1 MTPPEGGLPELVD
14 VADLIGS
21 TSVDG
26 IPTLFAPREGPI
38 TAGLIF
44 RVGRADETV
53 ANSGITHLVEHLAL
67 FHRELGDVHHNGH
80 TGEYFTTFH
89 VTGTEA
95 EVVEYLNGVCAALR
109 DLPVTRIAVEKE
121 ILRTEASRVSTGP
134 AEAQRVHRHG
144 SLGEGIAVHREV
156 GLYAVDADDVLAWAS
171 TRFTHGNAVLWVTSE
186 RVAPGLDLRL
196 PQGDRLPIVER
207 PDVLD
212 EKPAFF
218 VGTQGAV
225 LLDAIIPRT
234 SAGYVF
240 ANVATKALFRALRQ
254 VGGFS
259 YSAECQYDP
268 IDARR
273 ARVTIFADAL
283 EQQQAAVIGG
293 VVDVLAAL
301 RAGNVDQSDLAG
313 ARAAFRNLDDI
324 PSLGA
329 ALLPTTAVDFLA
341 GRRIRSLGTV
351 REEHEAVTTEDIAAV
366 AGEVWRDALIQVPEG
381 ALDWAGAAV
390 VPSWSAS
397 SVSGTAFPRY
407 DDRDIAIVVAD
418 DGVSLTT
425 REGAATV
432 RFAECVGYLMQP
444 DGGRILLGRD
454 GFRVVIE
461 PTLHRGLTPE
471 VVEAVDAAV
480 EADVVIPLPPRRPEE
495 IPVPTVAAA
504 GQHRRSGRWQGF
516 GPWANALLV
525 LMLVAIAFLARVT
538 MRDTLA
544 IGTYQDGELV
554 AAGPVIGGWI
564 VIAILAAVAILLLVG
579 VLRRRAWKRQQAP
592 AS

>member
-1 MTPPEGGLPELVD
+1 MTSFEGGLPELVEI
-14 VADLIGS
+14 ADLIGS

-26 IPTLFAPREGPI
+26 IPVLFAPREGPI

-53 ANSGITHLVEHLAL
+53 TTSGITHLVEHLAL
-67 FHRELGDVHHNGH
+67 FHRELGDVHHNGQ
-80 TGEYFTTFH
+80 TGEHFTTFH
-89 VTGTEA
+89 VTGTES

-121 ILRTEASRVSTGP
+121 ILRTEASRLSAGP
-134 AEAQRVHRHG
+134 FEAQRVHRHG

-156 GLYAVDADDVLAWAS
+156 GLYAVDPDDVLAWAR
-171 TRFTHGNAVLWVTSE
+171 TRFTNGNAVLWVTSE
-186 RVAPGLDLRL
+186 RVPPGLDLRL
-196 PQGDRLPIVER
+196 PQGDRSPIAER
-207 PDVLD
+207 PEALD

-218 VGTQGAV
+218 VGAQGIV

-234 SAGYVF
+234 SAGFVF

-254 VGGFS
+254 VGGYS
-259 YSAECQYDP
+259 YSAECQYEP

-301 RAGNVDQSDLAG
+301 RAGTVDQSDLAG
-313 ARAAFRNLDDI
+313 ARAAYRTLDDI

-329 ALLPTTAVDFLA
+329 ALLSTTALDFLV
-341 GRRIRSLGTV
+341 GRRIRNLWTV
-351 REEHEAVTTEDIAAV
+351 RAEHEAVTTEDIAAV

-381 ALDWAGAAV
+381 ALDWAGATAV
-390 VPSWSAS
+390 PAWSAS
-397 SVSGTAFPRY
+397 AVSGTAFPRH
-407 DDRDIAIVVAD
+407 DDRDIALVVAD
-418 DGVSLTT
+418 DGVSWTT
-425 REGAATV
+425 QDGAVTV
-432 RFAECVGYLMQP
+432 RFADCVGYLMQP

-454 GFRVVIE
+454 GFRVAIE

-471 VVEAVDAAV
+471 VVGTVDAAV
-480 EADVVIPLPPRRPEE
+480 GADLVIVLPPRRPED
-495 IPVPTVAAA
+495 IPVPAVAAG
-504 GQHRRSGRWQGF
+504 GQNRRSGRWQGF

-525 LMLVAIAFLARVT
+525 LMLVGIAFLFRPT

-579 VLRRRAWKRQQAP
+579 VLRRRAWKREQAT
-592 AS
+592 

>member
-1 MTPPEGGLPELVD
+1 MTSFDGGLPELVEI
-14 VADLIGS
+14 ADLIGS

-26 IPTLFAPREGPI
+26 IPVLFAPREGPI

-53 ANSGITHLVEHLAL
+53 TTSGITHLVEHLAL
-67 FHRELGDVHHNGH
+67 FHRELGDVHHNGQ
-80 TGEYFTTFH
+80 TGEHFTTFH
-89 VTGTEA
+89 VTGTES

-121 ILRTEASRVSTGP
+121 ILRTEASRLSAGP
-134 AEAQRVHRHG
+134 FEAQRVHRHG

-156 GLYAVDADDVLAWAS
+156 GLYAVDPDDVLAWAR
-171 TRFTHGNAVLWVTSE
+171 TRFTNGNAVLWVTSE
-186 RVAPGLDLRL
+186 RVPPGLDLRL
-196 PQGDRLPIVER
+196 PQGDRSPIAER
-207 PDVLD
+207 PEALD

-218 VGTQGAV
+218 VGAQGIV

-234 SAGYVF
+234 SAGFVF

-254 VGGFS
+254 VGGYS
-259 YSAECQYDP
+259 YSAECQYEP

-301 RAGNVDQSDLAG
+301 RAGTVDQSDLAG
-313 ARAAFRNLDDI
+313 ARAAYRTLDDI

-329 ALLPTTAVDFLA
+329 ALLSTTALDFLV
-341 GRRIRSLGTV
+341 GRRIRNLWTV
-351 REEHEAVTTEDIAAV
+351 RAEHEAVTTEDIAAV

-381 ALDWAGAAV
+381 ALDWAGATAV
-390 VPSWSAS
+390 PAWSAS
-397 SVSGTAFPRY
+397 AVSGTAFPRH
-407 DDRDIAIVVAD
+407 DDRDIALVVAD
-418 DGVSLTT
+418 DGVSWTT
-425 REGAATV
+425 QDGAVTV
-432 RFAECVGYLMQP
+432 RFADCVGYLMQP

-454 GFRVVIE
+454 GFRVAIE

-471 VVEAVDAAV
+471 VVGTVDAAV
-480 EADVVIPLPPRRPEE
+480 GADLVIVLPPRRPED
-495 IPVPTVAAA
+495 IPVPAVAAG
-504 GQHRRSGRWQGF
+504 GQNRRSGRWQGF

-525 LMLVAIAFLARVT
+525 LMLVGIAFLFRPT

-579 VLRRRAWKRQQAP
+579 VLRRRAWKREQAT
-592 AS
+592 

>member
-1 MTPPEGGLPELVD
+1 MTSFEGGLPELVEI
-14 VADLIGS
+14 ADLIGS

-26 IPTLFAPREGPI
+26 IPVLFAPREGPI

-53 ANSGITHLVEHLAL
+53 TTSGITHLVEHLAL
-67 FHRELGDVHHNGH
+67 FHRELGDVHHNGQ
-80 TGEYFTTFH
+80 TGEHFTTFH
-89 VTGTEA
+89 VTGTES

-121 ILRTEASRVSTGP
+121 ILRTEASRLSAGP
-134 AEAQRVHRHG
+134 FEAQRVHRHG

-156 GLYAVDADDVLAWAS
+156 GLYAVDPDDVLAWAR
-171 TRFTHGNAVLWVTSE
+171 TRFTNGNAVLWVTSE
-186 RVAPGLDLRL
+186 RVPPGLDLRL
-196 PQGDRLPIVER
+196 PQGDRSPIAER
-207 PDVLD
+207 PEALD

-218 VGTQGAV
+218 VGAQGIV

-234 SAGYVF
+234 SAGFVF

-254 VGGFS
+254 VGGYS
-259 YSAECQYDP
+259 YSAECQYEP

-273 ARVTIFADAL
+273 ARVTVFADAL

-301 RAGNVDQSDLAG
+301 RAGTVDQSDLAG
-313 ARAAFRNLDDI
+313 ARAAYRTLDDI

-329 ALLPTTAVDFLA
+329 ALLSTTALDFLV
-341 GRRIRSLGTV
+341 GRRIRNLWTV
-351 REEHEAVTTEDIAAV
+351 RAEHEAVTTEDIAAV

-381 ALDWAGAAV
+381 ALDWAGATAV
-390 VPSWSAS
+390 PAWSAS
-397 SVSGTAFPRY
+397 AVSGTAFPRH
-407 DDRDIAIVVAD
+407 DDRDIALVVAD
-418 DGVSLTT
+418 DGVSWTT
-425 REGAATV
+425 QDGAVTV
-432 RFAECVGYLMQP
+432 RFADCVGYLMQP

-454 GFRVVIE
+454 GFRVAIE

-471 VVEAVDAAV
+471 VVGTVDAAV
-480 EADVVIPLPPRRPEE
+480 GADLVIVLPPRRPED
-495 IPVPTVAAA
+495 IPVPTVAAG
-504 GQHRRSGRWQGF
+504 GQNRRLGRWQGF

-525 LMLVAIAFLARVT
+525 LMLVGIAFLFRPT

-579 VLRRRAWKRQQAP
+579 VLRRRAWKREQAT
-592 AS
+592 

>member
-1 MTPPEGGLPELVD
+1 MTSFDGGLPELVEI
-14 VADLIGS
+14 ADLIGS

-26 IPTLFAPREGPI
+26 IPVLFAPREGPI

-53 ANSGITHLVEHLAL
+53 TTSGITHLVEHLAL
-67 FHRELGDVHHNGH
+67 FHRELGDVHHNGQ
-80 TGEYFTTFH
+80 TGEHFTTFH
-89 VTGTEA
+89 VTGTES

-121 ILRTEASRVSTGP
+121 ILRTEASRLSAGP
-134 AEAQRVHRHG
+134 FEAQRVHRHG

-156 GLYAVDADDVLAWAS
+156 GLYAVDPDDVLAWAR
-171 TRFTHGNAVLWVTSE
+171 TRFTNGNAVLWVTSE
-186 RVAPGLDLRL
+186 RVPPGLDLRL
-196 PQGDRLPIVER
+196 PQGDRSPIAER
-207 PDVLD
+207 PEALD

-218 VGTQGAV
+218 VGAQGIV

-234 SAGYVF
+234 SAGFVF

-254 VGGFS
+254 VGGYS
-259 YSAECQYDP
+259 YSAECQYEP

-301 RAGNVDQSDLAG
+301 RAGTVDQSDLAG
-313 ARAAFRNLDDI
+313 ARAAYRTLDDI

-329 ALLPTTAVDFLA
+329 ALLSTTALDFLV
-341 GRRIRSLGTV
+341 GRRIRNLWTV
-351 REEHEAVTTEDIAAV
+351 RAEHEAVTTEDIAAV

-381 ALDWAGAAV
+381 ALDWAGATAV
-390 VPSWSAS
+390 PAWSAS
-397 SVSGTAFPRY
+397 AVSGTAFPRH
-407 DDRDIAIVVAD
+407 DDRDIALVVAD
-418 DGVSLTT
+418 DGVSWTT
-425 REGAATV
+425 QDGAVTV

-454 GFRVVIE
+454 GFRVAIE

-471 VVEAVDAAV
+471 VVGTVDAAV
-480 EADVVIPLPPRRPEE
+480 GADLVIVLPPRRPED
-495 IPVPTVAAA
+495 IPVPAVAAG
-504 GQHRRSGRWQGF
+504 GQNRRSGRWQGF

-525 LMLVAIAFLARVT
+525 LMLVGIAFLFRPT

-579 VLRRRAWKRQQAP
+579 VLRRRAWKREQAT
-592 AS
+592 